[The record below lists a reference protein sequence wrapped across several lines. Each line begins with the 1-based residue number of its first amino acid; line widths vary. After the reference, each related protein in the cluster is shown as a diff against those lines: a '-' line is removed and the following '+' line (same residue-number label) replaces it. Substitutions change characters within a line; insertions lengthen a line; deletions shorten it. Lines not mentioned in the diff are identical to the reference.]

1 MFTVNLLLCVIGV
14 TAAPSEPLR
23 LESPRLVVEVD
34 AQTGDWSLVD
44 KHSGVRW
51 PTAGKAG
58 PGTAPGLAGGFAT
71 SEQAPDKIG
80 LHKPNGTAVTF
91 TLLADGST
99 LELGYQ
105 GQDVGDIRVLED
117 AVTVTQAEA
126 GAVIVP
132 CREGLLIPAD
142 CNVAFKQTFGTS
154 DYEGCAT

>member
-14 TAAPSEPLR
+14 TAPPNEPLR

-34 AQTGDWSLVD
+34 SQTGDWSIVD
-44 KHSGVRW
+44 KLSGVRW

-105 GQDVGDIRVLED
+105 GQDVGDISLG
-117 AVTVTQAEA
+117 Q
-126 GAVIVP
+126 
-132 CREGLLIPAD
+132 
-142 CNVAFKQTFGTS
+142 NVRGVRQS
-154 DYEGCAT
+154 IATGPDWAALP